1 MGQRLE
7 PRNPFRRDPFMPTSM
22 PPYDLL
28 CAHRCRSRPLERS
41 KRIEIASSGPLA
53 QQDEREKGKGHGR
66 DEIQRARS
74 WKHAKER
81 IEKER
86 KRQRETERERAVEST
101 NACTCGVPQNAIVLV
116 HYFKTWKVHEG
127 KVHDYVNEK

>member
-28 CAHRCRSRPLERS
+28 CAHRCRSRPLESS

-53 QQDEREKGKGHGR
+53 HKM
-66 DEIQRARS
+66 
-74 WKHAKER
+74 
-81 IEKER
+81 KER
-86 KRQRETERERAVEST
+86 KARVMVETRYREREAGNMPKRE
-101 NACTCGVPQNAIVLV
+101 
-116 HYFKTWKVHEG
+116 
-127 KVHDYVNEK
+127 